1 MVKVKFV
8 RDIREVT
15 QLSEMERARLIRV
28 QNKYFFLA
36 TDYYLS
42 LINWD
47 DPEDP
52 LRRIVVPCEEEM
64 ISWGRKDPSNE
75 ASITVMPG
83 VQHKYSDT
91 VLFLASESCGGQC
104 RFCFRK
110 RLFVDEGTR
119 EVSLELDPAL
129 EYVRRHPEISN
140 VLVTGGDA
148 LMLSTQRL
156 ARLLEGLSGIKHVR
170 AIRLGSKLPAYFP
183 QRILDDRGLQ
193 ELLDRHSTG
202 HQRIH
207 VMSHFCHPREITDT
221 ARASVDALLRS
232 GVVVCNQTPVIQGVN
247 DDVDVLVELMNELL
261 ACGAMP
267 YYFFQC
273 RPTIGNFPYAV
284 PITRCYFLIEY
295 AKYQVSGLARR
306 ARYVMSHERGK
317 IEVVGVTGKHIYV
330 KYHRACDPNREG
342 KFLVFYRDDEAFW
355 YDDLLAQ
362 RRDTSMIVT
371 SSWQPH
377 EADSG
382 GVNLSKGHESENA
395 SDGTGHP
402 GIIGQNTP
410 LDN

>member
-1 MVKVKFV
+1 MAEVKFV
-8 RDIREVT
+8 QDIREVEN
-15 QLSEMERARLIRV
+15 LSEEERARLIRV

-47 DPEDP
+47 DPRDP
-52 LRRIVVPCEEEM
+52 IRRIIVPSEEEM
-64 ISWGRKDPSNE
+64 ISWGRRDPSNE
-75 ASITVMPG
+75 ASITIMPG
-83 VQHKYSDT
+83 IQHKYADT
-91 VLFLASESCGGQC
+91 ALLLASEICGGQC

-110 RLFVDEGTR
+110 RLFVDGGKR
-119 EVSLELDPAL
+119 EIALDLIPAL
-129 EYVRRHPEISN
+129 QYIRSHTEISN
-140 VLVTGGDA
+140 VLITGGDV
-148 LMLSTQRL
+148 LMLSTRRI
-156 ARLLEGLSGIKHVR
+156 AEILEGLSEIKHVR
-170 AIRLGSKLPAYFP
+170 AVRIGSKLPAYFP
-183 QRILDDRGLQ
+183 QRILDDRELQ
-193 ELLDRHSTG
+193 KLLERYSTG
-202 HQRIH
+202 QQRIH
-207 VMSHFCHPREITDT
+207 VMSHFCHPRELTDI

-232 GVVVCNQTPVIQGVN
+232 GVVVCNQTPIIQGVN
-247 DDVDVLVELMNELL
+247 DDVDVLVELMNELV
-261 ACGAMP
+261 ASGAMP

-273 RPTIGNFPYAV
+273 RPTIGNFAYSV

-330 KYHRACDPNREG
+330 KYHRAREASREG

-382 GVNLSKGHESENA
+382 GVNLTGDRESEN
-395 SDGTGHP
+395 SPGGPGHS
-402 GIIGQNTP
+402 GIIGQNTIS
-410 LDN
+410 DN

>member
-1 MVKVKFV
+1 MTKVKFL
-8 RDIREVT
+8 RDIREIT
-15 QLSEMERARLIRV
+15 QIPEEDRARLARV
-28 QNKYFFLA
+28 QDKYFFLA
-36 TDYYLS
+36 TDYYLD

-47 DPEDP
+47 DPDDP
-52 LRRIVVPCEEEM
+52 LRRIVVPTEEEL

-91 VLFLASESCGGQC
+91 AVFLASEICGGQC

-110 RLFVDEGTR
+110 RLFLDR
-119 EVSLELDPAL
+119 EKRETALDLPAAL
-129 EYVRRHPEISN
+129 RYVRRHPEISN
-140 VLVTGGDA
+140 VLVTGGDT

-156 ARLLEGLSGIKHVR
+156 AAILEGLSEIKHVR
-170 AIRLGSKLPAYFP
+170 AVRLGSKLPAYFP
-183 QRILDDRGLQ
+183 QRILDDRGLLR
-193 ELLDRHSTG
+193 LLEHHSTDR
-202 HQRIH
+202 QRIH
-207 VMSHFCHPREITDT
+207 VMSHFCHPRELTDI

-232 GVVVCNQTPVIQGVN
+232 GVVVCNQTPIIQGVN
-247 DDVDVLVELMNELL
+247 DDVDVLVELLNELM
-261 ACGAMP
+261 ACGAVP

-273 RPTIGNFPYAV
+273 RPTIGNFPYSV
-284 PITRCYFLIEY
+284 PITRCHFLIEY

-306 ARYVMSHERGK
+306 VRYVISHERGK

-330 KYHRACDPNREG
+330 KYNRAGDASREG

-377 EADSG
+377 EADRGGINLSG
-382 GVNLSKGHESENA
+382 GRESERTQG
-395 SDGTGHP
+395 SGGSP

-410 LDN
+410 IDN

>member
-1 MVKVKFV
+1 MAKVKFL
-8 RDIREVT
+8 RDIRKVAQIPED
-15 QLSEMERARLIRV
+15 ERARLARV
-28 QNKYFFLA
+28 QNKYPFLA

-47 DPEDP
+47 DPDDP
-52 LRRIVVPCEEEM
+52 LRRIVVPSEEEVV
-64 ISWGRKDPSNE
+64 SWGLEDPSNE
-75 ASITVMPG
+75 ASNSVMPG

-91 VLFLASESCGGQC
+91 VVFLASDVCGGQC

-110 RLFVDEGTR
+110 RLFVDR
-119 EVSLELDPAL
+119 EKRETALDLPAAL
-129 EYVRRHPEISN
+129 QYVRRHPEISN
-140 VLVTGGDA
+140 VLVTGGDT

-156 ARLLEGLSGIKHVR
+156 AAILEGLSEIKHVR
-170 AIRLGSKLPAYFP
+170 AVRLGSKLPAYFP
-183 QRILDDRGLQ
+183 QRILDDR
-193 ELLDRHSTG
+193 ELLKLLEHHSAG
-202 HQRIH
+202 HQRIY
-207 VMSHFCHPREITDT
+207 VMSHFCHPRELTDI

-232 GVVVCNQTPVIQGVN
+232 GVVVCNQTPIIQGVN
-247 DDVDVLVELMNELL
+247 DDVDVLVELMNELM
-261 ACGAMP
+261 ACGAVP

-273 RPTIGNFPYAV
+273 RPTIGNFPYSV

-295 AKYQVSGLARR
+295 AKYRVSGLARR
-306 ARYVMSHERGK
+306 VRYVISHERGK

-330 KYHRACDPNREG
+330 KYHRARDASREG

-382 GVNLSKGHESENA
+382 GINLSGGRESERTP
-395 SDGTGHP
+395 DGSGHP

-410 LDN
+410 SDN